1 MQSKISV
8 LKFGGT
14 SVKNVDKIKSIASK
28 LIARK
33 ISGENLVIVVSAMGK
48 STNNLINLA
57 KQISDNPDKRELDM
71 LLSTGEQVSIS
82 LLSIAL
88 KELGADSISLTGSQI
103 KIITDSTHSKA
114 RISSINKSIIMNYL
128 NSGKIVVVAGFQGVT
143 IDGEITTL
151 GRGGSDTTAVSL
163 AAVLN
168 AACEIYTD
176 VDGVYTIDP
185 RIYPNAKKLLS
196 IDYDEMLEMSS
207 LGAGVIDVRAI
218 ELAHKYKVPIFVGL
232 NTMDVPGTIVKE
244 YDEEMEKKAVTGL
257 SINNNVLMVS
267 ISDIPFNAKIVSDI
281 FSEISKKNIIV
292 DMISQTAPYHE
303 NINISFT
310 VEKDD
315 KLELITVLDYL
326 KVTIPNSNIYFDDS
340 LIKLSVVGVGM
351 ISQSGVASKLFEIFS
366 KKNIKFYQV
375 TTSEISIS
383 YTIKETDMN
392 SAVST
397 IARIFNL

>member
-1 MQSKISV
+1 LQSKISV

-14 SVKNVDKIKSIASK
+14 SIENIDKIKSIASK
-28 LIARK
+28 LITRK
-33 ISGENLVIVVSAMGK
+33 ISGENLVVVVSAMGK
-48 STNNLINLA
+48 STNKLVDLA
-57 KQISDNPDKRELDM
+57 KQISENPDKRELDM

-103 KIITDSTHSKA
+103 KIITDNTHSKA
-114 RISSINKSIIMNYL
+114 RINSIDKSIVMNYL
-128 NSGKIVVVAGFQGVT
+128 NSGKIVVIAGFQGVT

-168 AACEIYTD
+168 ASCEIYTD
-176 VDGVYTIDP
+176 VDGVYSIDP
-185 RIYPNAKKLLS
+185 RIYPSAKKLSS
-196 IDYDEMLEMSS
+196 IGYDEMLEMSS
-207 LGAGVIDVRAI
+207 LGSGVIDVRAI
-218 ELAHKYKVPIFVGL
+218 ELAHKYKVPIFIGL
-232 NTMDVPGTIVKE
+232 NTMDIPGTIVKE
-244 YDEEMEKKAVTGL
+244 YDEKMEKKAVTGL
-257 SINNNVLMVS
+257 SINDNILMVS

-281 FSEISKKNIIV
+281 FSEIANKNIIV

-310 VEKDD
+310 VEKDN
-315 KLELITVLDYL
+315 KLELINVLDYL
-326 KVTIPNSNIYFDDS
+326 QVKIPNSNIYFDDS

-366 KKNIKFYQV
+366 KNNIKFYQV

-392 SAVST
+392 KAVSA
-397 IARIFNL
+397 IVKIFNL